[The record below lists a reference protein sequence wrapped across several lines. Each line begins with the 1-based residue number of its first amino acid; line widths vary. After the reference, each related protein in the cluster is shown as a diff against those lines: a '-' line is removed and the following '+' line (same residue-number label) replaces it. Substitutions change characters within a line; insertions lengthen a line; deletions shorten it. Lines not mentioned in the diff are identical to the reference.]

1 MFAVKVGDEV
11 GFGRCSRYTGYQ
23 SAGFSTVIKVNGHGH
38 ITLADGKVFDKY
50 GDERK
55 KTYGVHLIPADDL
68 RTSQALVKAERDQ
81 AHAVRTIEQKIK
93 DLWSYSGTV
102 HVTPERKAEL
112 LALVGHCNVY

>member
-11 GFGRCSRYTGYQ
+11 GFGRSSHYTGYQ
-23 SAGFSTVIKVNGHGH
+23 SAGFATVIKVNGHGH
-38 ITLADGKVFDKY
+38 ITLSDGKVFDKHGSEY
-50 GDERK
+50 K
-55 KTYGVHLIPADDL
+55 KNYGVQLLEAEHL
-68 RTSQALVKAERDQ
+68 RTVQARAQAEHDR

-112 LALVGHCNVY
+112 MALVEAL